1 MRTKNKISYVRW
13 QCEDEEQYSLSLDS
27 LCSVTVWGQRVK
39 EKCIYVRWLC
49 EDEEQQGN
57 ISYVQRQCMNEERE
71 RERGHLMFRDNVRTK
86 KKRSYIMFGESVRT
100 KNNNK
105 LPYVRKRYEDEKLNN
120 KRVLVQFS
128 LDQFKMVSVRLEKS
142 MCAPRTTRL
151 TRRQKNIHELIR
163 QRQVISVAGTVVFLS
178 VFCTKRLTS
187 IIRLLP
193 ETSKSIKKQGKKT
206 HRRERET
213 DRQSMKE
220 TKRSKSQ
227 SNEENLK
234 PFQ

>member
-1 MRTKNKISYVRW
+1 MKNCADTNYKVDKAS
-13 QCEDEEQYSLSLDS
+13 
-27 LCSVTVWGQRVK
+27 
-39 EKCIYVRWLC
+39 
-49 EDEEQQGN
+49 
-57 ISYVQRQCMNEERE
+57 
-71 RERGHLMFRDNVRTK
+71 K
-86 KKRSYIMFGESVRT
+86 KH
-100 KNNNK
+100 
-105 LPYVRKRYEDEKLNN
+105 
-120 KRVLVQFS
+120 
-128 LDQFKMVSVRLEKS
+128 
-142 MCAPRTTRL
+142 
-151 TRRQKNIHELIR
+151 HELIR